1 MFDVR
6 RSGYLGNF
14 SLQSFS
20 LSPQPKLRSGVFPS
34 ADYAFIMKRASKLAS
49 PDLRLVALLCA
60 GLTALV
66 HPGLA
71 LTLNNPYEPIVGR
84 NVFALRP
91 PTPLTNT
98 STTPVVAPAGIE
110 LQGLTTI
117 LGRPQVLL
125 KIKLP
130 PKPPE
135 PAKDQSFVLD
145 IGQREGEV
153 EVVSID
159 MTAGTVQLM
168 NQGKELALNMKDAAK
183 PAAGAAIPGAIP
195 PPLRAPGMIPS
206 PTPIS
211 TAPGSGTSVT
221 TMGGSPT
228 LPPRPS
234 RSNLPG
240 ATGMS
245 GGINRPGQDQPVRDL
260 TPEEGA
266 ALLEIQRARP
276 ENKNLPFPPPRV
288 NLDQ

>member
-1 MFDVR
+1 
-6 RSGYLGNF
+6 
-14 SLQSFS
+14 
-20 LSPQPKLRSGVFPS
+20 
-34 ADYAFIMKRASKLAS
+34 MKRGFRLPT
-49 PDLRLVALLCA
+49 PDLRLVTALCV
-60 GLTALV
+60 GLTTFV
-66 HPGLA
+66 RPGLA
-71 LTLNNPYEPIVGR
+71 LTPNNPYEPIVGR

-98 STTPVVAPAGIE
+98 TATAVVPPAGIE

-117 LGRPQVLL
+117 LGHPQVLL

-135 PAKDQSFVLD
+135 PARDQSFVLD

-153 EVVSID
+153 EVLSID
-159 MTAGTVQLM
+159 MAAGTVQLR

-206 PTPIS
+206 PTPVS
-211 TAPGSGTSVT
+211 TTPGGGAPVT
-221 TMGGSPT
+221 TMGS

-234 RSNLPG
+234 RSTLPG
-240 ATGMS
+240 ATGVT
-245 GGINRPGQDQPVRDL
+245 GAGLNRPGQNQPVREL
-260 TPEEGA
+260 TAEEGA

-276 ENKNLPFPPPRV
+276 ENKGLPFPPSRV
-288 NLDQ
+288 NPDQ